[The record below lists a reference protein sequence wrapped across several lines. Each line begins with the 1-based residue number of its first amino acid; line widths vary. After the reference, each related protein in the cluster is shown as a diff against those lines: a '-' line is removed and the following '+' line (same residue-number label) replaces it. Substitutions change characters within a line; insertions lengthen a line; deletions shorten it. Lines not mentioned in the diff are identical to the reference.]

1 MLPRAPRVRRQKTSA
16 RSNASAVSGL
26 PPAATAYSGPSSFSW
41 KGRCFCLLPSH
52 VPDSLPSLRGSWDN
66 QTMTGQDQDTPKDGG
81 RHRDSDWWAEF
92 DNLGPAAPDRVPGQP
107 GGEPMGFGFRTGVRS
122 SRVAVGF
129 AVYALALGTILA
141 LTGCIVFAAQGQWLL
156 VALMLLIE
164 AAFVFG
170 FSRLVAQARH
180 RAP

>member
-1 MLPRAPRVRRQKTSA
+1 
-16 RSNASAVSGL
+16 
-26 PPAATAYSGPSSFSW
+26 
-41 KGRCFCLLPSH
+41 
-52 VPDSLPSLRGSWDN
+52 
-66 QTMTGQDQDTPKDGG
+66 MTGQDQDTPEDRDNPKNGG
-81 RHRDSDWWAEF
+81 RPRDGDLWAEF
-92 DNLGPAAPDRVPGQP
+92 DSLGPGAPDRVPGQP

-129 AVYALALGTILA
+129 AVYALALGTTLA